1 MNKLNVAIVSGGYD
15 AERIISLK
23 SANVVKANLNPLKYN
38 TWIIDI
44 TREAWFDI
52 DSKIEI
58 DKNNFSLQSELPIF
72 FDVVFMCLHGSPA
85 EDGKI
90 QGYFE
95 MLQIPYTGCD
105 ARSSAITMDKI
116 FSKKIAHSILDIK
129 TARFVEVMDI
139 KNVPLEEIKKIGLPL
154 FVKPNDAGSSFG
166 VSKVK
171 NWDELMPAI
180 EEAMKHSKRT
190 VVEEYIS
197 GRELAQG
204 VFESNG
210 KLLALPITEVV
221 SENEFFDFEA
231 KYEGKSKELTPAPN
245 ISIELEAQISQ
256 HSIDLF
262 IEFGCRGLTRI
273 DYFLRGE
280 EIFFLEANTL
290 PGLSEA
296 SIFPQQLVCKGIT
309 LQEAFESLLLSS
321 FKNK

>member
-1 MNKLNVAIVSGGYD
+1 MSKMNVAIVSGGYD
-15 AERIISLK
+15 AERVISLK
-23 SANVVKANLNPLKYN
+23 SASVVRANLDATKYN

-44 TREAWFDI
+44 TREAWTDI
-52 DSKIEI
+52 DSNILI
-58 DKNNFSLQSELPIF
+58 DKNDFSLPAATKIV

-116 FSKKIAHSILDIK
+116 FSKKIANSILGVQ
-129 TARFVEVMDI
+129 TARFAEVIDI
-139 KNVPLEEIKKIGLPL
+139 ENIPLEAMQKIGLPL

-180 EEAMKHSKRT
+180 EEAMQHSKRV
-190 VVEEYIS
+190 VVEEFIE

-204 VFESNG
+204 VFEHEG
-210 KLLALPITEVV
+210 VLTALPITEVV

-245 ISIELEAQISQ
+245 ISKALEAKISEY
-256 HSIDLF
+256 SIALF
-262 IEFGCRGLTRI
+262 QEFGCRGLTRI
-273 DYFLRGE
+273 DYFLKGE

-296 SIFPQQLVCKGIT
+296 SIFPQQLVCKGIA
-309 LQEAFESLLLSS
+309 LSYAFESLVLSAL
-321 FKNK
+321 KK